1 MRAVRVRVTGRVQG
15 VFYRGW
21 TQDEAEA
28 LGLTGWVRNE
38 RDGSVTALLVGPDAQ
53 VEAMLAAM
61 RRGPP
66 AAQVADVTVAAAE
79 AEPTAGF
86 EIRQ

>member
-1 MRAVRVRVTGRVQG
+1 MRAVKVRVTGRVQG

-21 TQDEAEA
+21 TQEEAEA

-53 VEAMLAAM
+53 VDAMLAAL

-66 AAQVADVTVAAAE
+66 AARVADVTVAAAE

-86 EIRQ
+86 EIRR

>member
-1 MRAVRVRVTGRVQG
+1 VRVTGRVQG

-21 TQDEAEA
+21 TRDEAES

-38 RDGSVTALLVGPDAQ
+38 RDGSVMALLVGPDAQ

-61 RRGPP
+61 RHGPP
-66 AAQVADVTVAAAE
+66 AAQVANVTVAAAE
-79 AEPTAGF
+79 PEPTAGF
-86 EIRQ
+86 EIRH

>member
-1 MRAVRVRVTGRVQG
+1 MRVRVRVTGRVQG
-15 VFYRGW
+15 VAYRAW
-21 TQDEAEA
+21 TRDKAEA

-66 AAQVADVTVAAAE
+66 AAQVRDVTVAEAE

-86 EIRQ
+86 EIRR

>member
-1 MRAVRVRVTGRVQG
+1 MRAVRVRVSGQVQG

-21 TQDEAEA
+21 TRDEAEA
-28 LGLTGWVRNE
+28 LGLRGWVRNE
-38 RDGSVTALLVGPDAQ
+38 RDGSVAALLVGPDAQ

-66 AAQVADVTVAAAE
+66 DARVADVAVAAAE

-86 EIRQ
+86 EIRH

>member
-21 TQDEAEA
+21 TQEEAEA

-38 RDGSVTALLVGPDAQ
+38 RDGAVTALLVGPDAQ

-66 AAQVADVTVAAAE
+66 AAQVAEVTVAAAE

-86 EIRQ
+86 EIRR